1 MLSFP
6 LFRLKGNWC
15 HENKIENAKSFR
27 GGIIKGKQF
36 KEDEDDFEIVVPRLK
51 TVTRHGR
58 IAGTWQRHFQ
68 IDSESDSDS
77 DNDNDKDE
85 PDNESLA
92 HESEHEAEPEP
103 EARITRSSTRIIKRP
118 SRFC

>member
-1 MLSFP
+1 MIMIL
-6 LFRLKGNWC
+6 
-15 HENKIENAKSFR
+15 
-27 GGIIKGKQF
+27 
-36 KEDEDDFEIVVPRLK
+36 
-51 TVTRHGR
+51 
-58 IAGTWQRHFQ
+58 
-68 IDSESDSDS
+68 
-77 DNDNDKDE
+77 KDE

>member
-1 MLSFP
+1 MQDQEIDEETEQEEY
-6 LFRLKGNWC
+6 
-15 HENKIENAKSFR
+15 ENDDNNDVILNIIEGSDT
-27 GGIIKGKQF
+27 
-36 KEDEDDFEIVVPRLK
+36 EDEDDFEIVVPRLK